1 MSNRSECE
9 MVVRQLWPYLDGV
22 ISEPERE
29 RILRHLEK
37 CTDCTSH
44 FEFGRLFL
52 DAVAA
57 ASPKLDRSDALRE
70 RVIHALVAE
79 GFVPTGE

>member
-1 MSNRSECE
+1 MNTQAKTYLNLIGGEWVESRSGRTRENLNPADTRD
-9 MVVRQLWPYLDGV
+9 VIGV
-22 ISEPERE
+22 FPHSDSR
-29 RILRHLEK
+29 
-37 CTDCTSH
+37 DVD
-44 FEFGRLFL
+44 